1 MYCIKC
7 GVELADS
14 EKCCPL
20 CGTAVYHPDL
30 DINHTPSLYPDV
42 HDERKKVSKKGRIFV
57 LSLLFLI
64 PVIVLFLVDV
74 NVTPSVTWS
83 GVANLGIALL
93 YATLVLPL
101 WFDRPNPV
109 VFVPLDFAL
118 AGGYLLYIDAY
129 VDGGWFLSFAFPVCG
144 LFLIICT
151 AATAL
156 FKYLRRGRLYI
167 YGGLM
172 FALGGA
178 SMLIEFFL
186 HITFGVKM
194 FLWSLYPAGALV
206 LMGIAFIVL
215 AVCKPLRESLGKKF
229 FI

>member
-14 EKCCPL
+14 EKDCPL

-30 DINHTPSLYPDV
+30 YIRHTPSLYPDV
-42 HDERKKVSKKGRIFV
+42 HDKKKKVSRKGIIFI
-57 LSLLFLI
+57 LSLICVI
-64 PVIVLFLVDV
+64 PVIVLFLVDI
-74 NVTPSVTWS
+74 NITPGVSWS
-83 GVANLGIALL
+83 GIANLGIVLL
-93 YATLVLPL
+93 YAVMVLPL
-101 WFDRPNPV
+101 WFDRPNAV
-109 VFVPLDFAL
+109 IFVPLDFVL

-129 VDGGWFLSFAFPVCG
+129 FDGGWFLSFAFPICG
-144 LFLIICT
+144 VFLIICT

-172 FALGGA
+172 FALCGA
-178 SMLIEFFL
+178 CVLIEFFI
-186 HITFGVKM
+186 HITFGMRM
-194 FLWSLYPAGALV
+194 FLWSMYPAIALA
-206 LMGIAFIVL
+206 LIGIAFVVL
-215 AVCKPLRESLGKKF
+215 AVCKPLRESLIKKF

>member
-101 WFDRPNPV
+101 
-109 VFVPLDFAL
+109 
-118 AGGYLLYIDAY
+118 
-129 VDGGWFLSFAFPVCG
+129 
-144 LFLIICT
+144 
-151 AATAL
+151 
-156 FKYLRRGRLYI
+156 
-167 YGGLM
+167 
-172 FALGGA
+172 
-178 SMLIEFFL
+178 
-186 HITFGVKM
+186 
-194 FLWSLYPAGALV
+194 
-206 LMGIAFIVL
+206 
-215 AVCKPLRESLGKKF
+215 
-229 FI
+229 